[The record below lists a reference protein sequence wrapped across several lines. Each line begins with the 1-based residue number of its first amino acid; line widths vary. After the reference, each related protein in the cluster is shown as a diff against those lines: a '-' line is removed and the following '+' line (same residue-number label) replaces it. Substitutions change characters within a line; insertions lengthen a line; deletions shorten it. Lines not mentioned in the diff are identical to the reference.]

1 MAQQST
7 IDTLLNLVPDHP
19 DRVLSHLSTRPGDL
33 ASQKDA
39 HGYSLV
45 HAAASYNHPDL
56 LRTLMQTY
64 NVDINILDEDGETAL
79 FNAETVDIV
88 KLLIELGIDVNLRN
102 SEGQTAEEKLDHE
115 DEQPEIAAFLHQQ
128 RTTSSRTTSDTT
140 STQPNGNGNG
150 NGNGNET
157 LDRPPPLPNG
167 IHINVGTMAP
177 DEAGEA
183 PDPEFR
189 RRIEELAAREDFQTE
204 EGQRELRSLVE
215 DVVGGIR
222 EEEGSGQGVGTRRR
236 VG

>member
-19 DRVLSHLSTRPGDL
+19 DRVLIHLSTYPNL

-39 HGYSLV
+39 HGYSLI
-45 HAAASYNHPDL
+45 HAAASYNHCDL
-56 LRTLMQTY
+56 LGTLTQTY

-88 KLLIELGIDVNLRN
+88 RLLIELGIDVNLRN

-115 DEQPEIAAFLHQQ
+115 DEQPEIAAFLSQH
-128 RTTSSRTTSDTT
+128 RTTSSSTTSGT
-140 STQPNGNGNG
+140 SLTQTNGNE
-150 NGNGNET
+150 NET

-167 IHINVGTMAP
+167 VHINVGTMAP

-189 RRIEELAAREDFQTE
+189 RRIEELAAREDFETE